1 MTKLKHNKKR
11 NTAFLYEV
19 LVREITKSIVEN
31 NARKKQTIVSVV
43 KEYFSKDSC
52 LKRELDLYRTVLETR
67 KLKVHTAEKLLNEVK
82 KEHGQI
88 DKKELFN
95 EQTRLINKI
104 NKAISKDVFDN
115 FVPNYKS
122 IATVYQLFNHE
133 ELPMKERVLLEGA
146 LVDNMLLSKKKKQ
159 EATSQLKPIDN
170 IVYKKFV
177 ENFNTSYGSLN
188 ENQASLL
195 RHFINSVNDEGM
207 LQFNVFLNEEIGRI
221 KNVLVEAKTSA
232 DHDEDVQIKISAVFD
247 ILEDMKKQRLTDRS
261 LVTIM
266 KVQELVKELEA

>member
-19 LVREITKSIVEN
+19 LVREITKCIVEN
-31 NARKKQTIVSVV
+31 NASKKETIVSVV
-43 KEYFSKDSC
+43 KEYFTKDSY
-52 LKRELDLYRTVLETR
+52 LKKELDLYRAVLETR
-67 KLKVHTAEKLLNEVK
+67 KLKVHTAEKLLSEVK
-82 KEHGQI
+82 KEHDKL

-104 NKAISKDVFDN
+104 NKSISKDVFDN
-115 FVPNYKS
+115 FVPSYKS

-133 ELPMKERVLLEGA
+133 EMPMKERVLLEGA

-177 ENFNTSYGSLN
+177 ENFNSTYDNLN
-188 ENQASLL
+188 EKQATLL
-195 RHFINSVNDEGM
+195 RHFVNSVNDEGK
-207 LQFNVFLNEEIGRI
+207 LQFNVYLNEEIGRI
-221 KNVLVEAKTSA
+221 KDVLTEASTA
-232 DHDEDVQIKISAVFD
+232 QGHDEDVKKKISSVFE
-247 ILEDMKKQRLTDRS
+247 ILENMKSQRLTDKS

-266 KVQELVKELEA
+266 KVQELAEELEV

>member
-19 LVREITKSIVEN
+19 LVREITKCIVEN
-31 NARKKQTIVSVV
+31 NASKKETIVSVV
-43 KEYFSKDSC
+43 KEYFTKDSY
-52 LKRELDLYRTVLETR
+52 LKKELDLYRAVLETR
-67 KLKVHTAEKLLNEVK
+67 KLKVHTAEKLLGEVK
-82 KEHGQI
+82 KEHDKL

-104 NKAISKDVFDN
+104 NKSISKDVFDN
-115 FVPNYKS
+115 FVPSYKS

-133 ELPMKERVLLEGA
+133 EMPMKERVLLEGA

-177 ENFNTSYGSLN
+177 ENFNSTYDNLN
-188 ENQASLL
+188 EKQTNLL
-195 RHFINSVNDEGM
+195 RHFVNSVNDEGK
-207 LQFNVFLNEEIGRI
+207 LQFNIYLNEEIGRI
-221 KNVLVEAKTSA
+221 KDVLTEASTA
-232 DHDEDVQIKISAVFD
+232 QGHDEDVKKKISSVFE
-247 ILEDMKKQRLTDRS
+247 ILENMKSQRLTDKS

-266 KVQELVKELEA
+266 KVQELAEELEV

>member
-19 LVREITKSIVEN
+19 LVREITKCIVEN
-31 NARKKQTIVSVV
+31 NAPKKQTIVSVV
-43 KEYFSKDSC
+43 KEYFTKDSY
-52 LKRELDLYRTVLETR
+52 LKKELDLYRTVLETR

-82 KEHGQI
+82 KEHDKL

-104 NKAISKDVFDN
+104 NKSISKDVFDN
-115 FVPNYKS
+115 FVPSYKS

-133 ELPMKERVLLEGA
+133 EMPMKERVLLEGA

-177 ENFNTSYGSLN
+177 ENFNSTYDNLN
-188 ENQASLL
+188 EKQTNLL
-195 RHFINSVNDEGM
+195 RHFVNSVNDAGK
-207 LQFNVFLNEEIGRI
+207 LQFNVYLNEEIGRI
-221 KNVLVEAKTSA
+221 KDVLTEASTA
-232 DHDEDVQIKISAVFD
+232 QGHDEDVKKKISSVFE
-247 ILEDMKKQRLTDRS
+247 ILENMKSQRLTDKS

-266 KVQELVKELEA
+266 KVQELAEELEV

>member
-19 LVREITKSIVEN
+19 LVREITKCIVEN
-31 NARKKQTIVSVV
+31 NAPKKQTIVSVV
-43 KEYFSKDSC
+43 KEYFTKDSY
-52 LKRELDLYRTVLETR
+52 LKKELDLYRTVLETR

-82 KEHGQI
+82 KEHDKL

-104 NKAISKDVFDN
+104 NKSISKDVFDN
-115 FVPNYKS
+115 FVPSYKS

-133 ELPMKERVLLEGA
+133 EMPMKERVLLEGA

-177 ENFNTSYGSLN
+177 ENFNSTYDNLN
-188 ENQASLL
+188 EKQTNLL
-195 RHFINSVNDEGM
+195 RHFVNSVNDEGK
-207 LQFNVFLNEEIGRI
+207 LQFNVYLNEEIGRI
-221 KNVLVEAKTSA
+221 KDVLTEASTA
-232 DHDEDVQIKISAVFD
+232 QGHDEDVKKKISSVFE
-247 ILEDMKKQRLTDRS
+247 ILENMKSQRLTDKS

-266 KVQELVKELEA
+266 KVQELAEELEV

>member
-19 LVREITKSIVEN
+19 LVREITKCIVEN
-31 NARKKQTIVSVV
+31 NAPKKQTIISVV
-43 KEYFSKDSC
+43 KEYFTKDSY
-52 LKRELDLYRTVLETR
+52 LKKELDLYRTVLETR

-82 KEHGQI
+82 KEHDKL

-104 NKAISKDVFDN
+104 NKFISKDVFDN
-115 FVPNYKS
+115 FVPSYKS

-133 ELPMKERVLLEGA
+133 EMPMKERVLLEGA
-146 LVDNMLLSKKKKQ
+146 LVDNMLLSKKKKR

-177 ENFNTSYGSLN
+177 ENFNSTYDNLN
-188 ENQASLL
+188 EKQTNLL
-195 RHFINSVNDEGM
+195 RHFVNSVNDEGK
-207 LQFNVFLNEEIGRI
+207 LQFNIYLNEEIGRI
-221 KNVLVEAKTSA
+221 KDVLTEASTA
-232 DHDEDVQIKISAVFD
+232 QGHDEDVKKKISSVFE
-247 ILEDMKKQRLTDRS
+247 ILENMKSQRLTDKS

-266 KVQELVKELEA
+266 KVQELAEELEV

>member
-19 LVREITKSIVEN
+19 LVREITKCIVEN
-31 NARKKQTIVSVV
+31 NASKKETIVSVV
-43 KEYFSKDSC
+43 KEYFTKDSY
-52 LKRELDLYRTVLETR
+52 LKKELDLYRAVLETR
-67 KLKVHTAEKLLNEVK
+67 KLKVHTAEKLLGEVK
-82 KEHGQI
+82 KEHDKL

-104 NKAISKDVFDN
+104 NKSISKDVFDN
-115 FVPNYKS
+115 FVPSYKS

-133 ELPMKERVLLEGA
+133 EMPMKERVLLEGA

-188 ENQASLL
+188 ENQTNLL
-195 RHFINSVNDEGM
+195 RHFVNSVNDEGK
-207 LQFNVFLNEEIGRI
+207 LQFNIYLNEEIGRI
-221 KNVLVEAKTSA
+221 KDVLTEASTA
-232 DHDEDVQIKISAVFD
+232 QGHDEDVKKKISSVFE
-247 ILEDMKKQRLTDRS
+247 ILENMKSQRLTDKS

-266 KVQELVKELEA
+266 KVQELAEELEV

>member
-19 LVREITKSIVEN
+19 LVREITKCIVEN
-31 NARKKQTIVSVV
+31 NASKKETIVSVV
-43 KEYFSKDSC
+43 KEYFTKDSY
-52 LKRELDLYRTVLETR
+52 LKKELDLYRAVLETR
-67 KLKVHTAEKLLNEVK
+67 KLKVHTAEKLLSEVK
-82 KEHGQI
+82 KEHDKL

-104 NKAISKDVFDN
+104 NKSISKDVFDN
-115 FVPNYKS
+115 FVPSYKS

-133 ELPMKERVLLEGA
+133 EMPMKERVLLEGA

-177 ENFNTSYGSLN
+177 ENFNSTYDNLN
-188 ENQASLL
+188 EKQATLL
-195 RHFINSVNDEGM
+195 RHFVNSVNDEGK

-221 KNVLVEAKTSA
+221 KDVLTEASTA
-232 DHDEDVQIKISAVFD
+232 QGHDEDVKKKISSVFE
-247 ILEDMKKQRLTDRS
+247 ILENMKSQRLTDKS

-266 KVQELVKELEA
+266 KVQELAEELEV

>member
-31 NARKKQTIVSVV
+31 NATKKQTIVSVV

-52 LKRELDLYRTVLETR
+52 LKKELDLYRTVLETR

-188 ENQASLL
+188 ENQATLL

-232 DHDEDVQIKISAVFD
+232 DHDKDVQIKISAVFD